1 MRDLGAGIRVL
12 ARIPIPM
19 SRTQMMTTAQV
30 MIRILHL
37 ILALSLALAQ
47 KETEKK
53 KSWVVKGTGYQIRNL
68 DVAIRVGFGYGA
80 THLRKLYSGCHFCQR
95 CKLRRCLL

>member
-37 ILALSLALAQ
+37 ILALSLALTQ

-53 KSWVVKGTGYQIRNL
+53 ILGGKRYRVSDKKSGRGCKS
-68 DVAIRVGFGYGA
+68 GFWLWGHSLEEIVFGMP
-80 THLRKLYSGCHFCQR
+80 
-95 CKLRRCLL
+95 LLPEM